1 MPKTYPLVEFRIRNV
16 PIELWE
22 KFKSLCRAESVRL
35 DRTISLNSAII
46 ILIEQAVKRGR
57 INGN

>member
-1 MPKTYPLVEFRIRNV
+1 MPKTYPIIEFRIRGV
-16 PIELWE
+16 LVELWL

-46 ILIEQAVKRGR
+46 TLIEQAVKRGR
-57 INGN
+57 INGD